1 VFARRPEQIPQA
13 QGAFGAQSI
22 RRPGEAIEM
31 RGELR
36 PHVLDMTSASALV
49 VCHPDAVQPAAALRW
64 MA

>member
-31 RGELR
+31 LGESR
-36 PHVLDMTSASALV
+36 RHVLDMALASALV
-49 VCHPDAVQPAAALRW
+49 VPHRNAV
-64 MA
+64 